1 MVEYLKSSEIMAAKT
16 TDQPRQRL
24 DVYGYTLRGGS
35 PSDVMVKL
43 KDGRWRRVY
52 NLCFSNCGS
61 QFVKVNNKSLFL
73 GRVEDHIKNLI

>member
-1 MVEYLKSSEIMAAKT
+1 MVEYLKSSEIVAAKT
-16 TDQPRQRL
+16 TQQPRPRL

-43 KDGRWRRVY
+43 QDGRWRRVY

-61 QFVKVNNKSLFL
+61 QFVKCGGRSLFL
-73 GRVEDHIKNLI
+73 GKVEDHINNLI